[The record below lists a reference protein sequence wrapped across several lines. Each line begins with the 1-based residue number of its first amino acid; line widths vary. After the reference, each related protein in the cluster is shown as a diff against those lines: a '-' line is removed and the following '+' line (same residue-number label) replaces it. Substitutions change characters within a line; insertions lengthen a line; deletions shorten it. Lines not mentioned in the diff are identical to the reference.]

1 MNRRGH
7 FLECSHFE
15 PYDEERVADSL
26 PVVIYLHG
34 NCSSRLEALACV
46 PILLPAN
53 ITLFTM
59 DLSGSGLSEGEFIS
73 LGWYERDD
81 VELVVEFLRASQ
93 RASTIGLWG
102 RSMGAVTSLLHGD
115 RDPSIGGMVLDS
127 PFTNLKSLSQEL
139 SRMHT
144 KIPKWVG
151 NMGISIL
158 KRTIKKKAGF
168 DITNLSPIDHVDR
181 CFIPA
186 FFAAACDDSFI
197 LPHHA

>member
-127 PFTNLKSLSQEL
+127 PFTNL
-139 SRMHT
+139 
-144 KIPKWVG
+144 
-151 NMGISIL
+151 
-158 KRTIKKKAGF
+158 IKKKAGF